1 MRQLGINLITFTNE
15 KNFVKAA
22 RFMDFFCID
31 DSNLWV
37 NLEMYTMKKDNLFGA
52 SSQIAILSHFAA

>member
-1 MRQLGINLITFTNE
+1 MNLVLFTNE

-22 RFMDFFCID
+22 RFMDYFCVE

-37 NLEMYTMKKDNLFGA
+37 NLEMYTMRKDNIFSP
-52 SSQIAILSHFAA
+52 SSFV